1 MAAGAEI
8 ERWSGPSRRR
18 MPRFRILVPL
28 DVTVLRS
35 GVPETLPGR
44 ALNVC
49 ERGIGAILAGE
60 LKIGESVGIELQLED
75 SGEPLRTR
83 ATVRY
88 QDKLRHGL
96 EFTAISAAHRN
107 AIRNWAKG
115 VKAEPEIRDPK
126 SRSRSL
132 NQQAG
137 TERGRQAFA
146 GYGGGGPRDSKP
158 KRLWSGWLFLGLLT
172 LAVAGT
178 LWWQWNRSWQELE
191 AGLKG
196 SPVTTLEKPQAQVS
210 AEVMQKLLIH
220 RVEPVY
226 PPEARK
232 ERLQGMIA
240 LQVVVGR
247 DGSISSMRALNGP
260 DILAQAAMD
269 ALRWWKFEPYR
280 INGEPAPVETTLAI
294 EFKR

>member
-1 MAAGAEI
+1 
-8 ERWSGPSRRR
+8 

-107 AIRNWAKG
+107 AIRNWAKRG
-115 VKAEPEIRDPK
+115 QGRTGDQGPK
-126 SRSRSL
+126 VSFAQSESASRNREGQASLRRVRGWGCRAIRSL
-132 NQQAG
+132 KDCG
-137 TERGRQAFA
+137 VDGCF
-146 GYGGGGPRDSKP
+146 
-158 KRLWSGWLFLGLLT
+158 
-172 LAVAGT
+172 
-178 LWWQWNRSWQELE
+178 
-191 AGLKG
+191 
-196 SPVTTLEKPQAQVS
+196 S
-210 AEVMQKLLIH
+210 AC
-220 RVEPVY
+220 
-226 PPEARK
+226 
-232 ERLQGMIA
+232 
-240 LQVVVGR
+240 
-247 DGSISSMRALNGP
+247 
-260 DILAQAAMD
+260 
-269 ALRWWKFEPYR
+269 
-280 INGEPAPVETTLAI
+280 
-294 EFKR
+294 